1 MQPHDAMPLTT
12 QGAIIQHELFKSWL
26 AAGFTDEQAMELLKT
41 VITNVMLKGT
51 E

>member
-1 MQPHDAMPLTT
+1 MQLRDPLSMVDE
-12 QGAIIQHELFKSWL
+12 GAIVQHELYKSWL

-41 VITNVMLKGT
+41 VITNVMLKGS